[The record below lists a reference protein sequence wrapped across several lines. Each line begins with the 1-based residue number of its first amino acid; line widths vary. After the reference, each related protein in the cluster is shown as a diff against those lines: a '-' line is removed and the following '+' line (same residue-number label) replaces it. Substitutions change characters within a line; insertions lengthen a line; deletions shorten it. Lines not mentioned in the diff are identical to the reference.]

1 MVSLFHCCSSS
12 SRFVDLRWWFY
23 LFILRNKNTI
33 PQFETFTTAF
43 LVSKSS
49 SKMQI
54 IHQSQRPWHLQTR
67 WMTWDGDQN
76 FEPKNGQL
84 KVQTI
89 NWRCSVGKQT
99 FGQKNNE
106 IISKIF
112 HMQQNQCVS
121 TVSSSGLRIA
131 IRAHNAAPKLPRIE
145 IFCTMPRW
153 KQRFFTCPRYESSGM
168 RWLGLR
174 PLAWFMVVSSTGNLN
189 FEQSWAMAWFFA
201 MTSIALF
208 KKKNVNTI
216 NVQFPKQSLL

>member
-1 MVSLFHCCSSS
+1 
-12 SRFVDLRWWFY
+12 
-23 LFILRNKNTI
+23 
-33 PQFETFTTAF
+33 
-43 LVSKSS
+43 
-49 SKMQI
+49 MQI
-54 IHQSQRPWHLQTR
+54 IHHSQRPWHLQTR

-76 FEPKNGQL
+76 FEPKNGQF
-84 KVQTI
+84 KFQTI

-99 FGQKNNE
+99 CYIWTKNNE

-174 PLAWFMVVSSTGNLN
+174 PGLVHGRIQHWQSQFWAKLSNGMVFCHDIDCIIQKKCQHNKCAIPQTIYVIIHLHSNQQMFPHGRLKQWNGASDW
-189 FEQSWAMAWFFA
+189 Q
-201 MTSIALF
+201 LF
-208 KKKNVNTI
+208 W
-216 NVQFPKQSLL
+216 